1 MEEQGLGD
9 CSARKTIFFSDGLK
23 TAFEETIDNN
33 LAPGNRVVMGTLPS
47 VCIRLT
53 GEFCLEVILGRRG
66 GPVIE
71 IE

>member
-47 VCIRLT
+47 VCIRLAGYRQNT
-53 GEFCLEVILGRRG
+53 IRELKNG
-66 GPVIE
+66 
-71 IE
+71 